1 MTDQNIENIQGKAK
15 TILAACVLFNLS
27 LGVLYAWSVLRSNFT
42 IPESDGGW
50 GWTSSQAG
58 LPYTIAIACFAVTMM
73 IAGRIQDKIGPR
85 WVLTAGG
92 ALCGIGLIL
101 CGLVGNSPLGIA
113 VCFGIVA
120 GMGGGA
126 GYASA
131 TPPALKWF
139 HPSKKGLIS
148 GMTVGGFGLA
158 AMYYAPL
165 TTALLSRFGTE
176 RAMLMIGV
184 GILVLTTFFAQ
195 FVKNPPAG
203 YAPAI
208 PANFKQPA
216 QSAAKAAASDYTW
229 REMMRTK
236 SFWMTFIMFVAS
248 ASVGLMVI
256 GNVTAIA
263 RTQIGITDSGILAM
277 MVSLLAFVNTFGRV
291 LGGLMSDKIGR
302 INALFVVLILQV
314 INMVGFQFYANLGG
328 LVVGIILVGFC
339 FGTFLSVFPSL
350 TADQYGIKN
359 FGQNYG
365 IMFLAWGVAGILAP
379 MLASYFFDLYQNF
392 YTTYTI
398 CAVMTAVMIGM
409 NYLIK
414 KDIEAKSR

>member
-1 MTDQNIENIQGKAK
+1 MKNQNIQGNAK
-15 TILAACVLFNLS
+15 SVLAACVLFNLS
-27 LGVLYAWSVLRSNFT
+27 LGVLYAWSVLK
-42 IPESDGGW
+42 SDFMRPVSEGGW

-92 ALCGIGLIL
+92 ILCGLGLIL
-101 CGLVGNSPLGIA
+101 CSFIGNSPVGIA
-113 VCFGIVA
+113 VCFGVVA

-126 GYASA
+126 GYGCA

-148 GMTVGGFGLA
+148 GMVVGGFGLA

-165 TTALLSRFGTE
+165 TTMLLNNFGTE

-195 FVKNPPAG
+195 FVKNPPIG
-203 YAPAI
+203 YTPVV
-208 PANFKQPA
+208 PANFNPPA
-216 QSAAKAAASDYTW
+216 QTAAKKSNTGDYTW
-229 REMMRTK
+229 REMMKTK
-236 SFWMTFIMFVAS
+236 LFWMVFIMFVAS

-256 GNVTAIA
+256 GNVTNIA
-263 RTQIGITDSGILAM
+263 KTQIGITDGGVLAM

-291 LGGLMSDKIGR
+291 LGGMMSDKVGR

-314 INMVGFQFYANLGG
+314 INMVGFLFYGSIG
-328 LVVGIILVGFC
+328 TLVIGIILVGFC
-339 FGTFLSVFPSL
+339 FGTLLSVFPSL
-350 TADQYGIKN
+350 TADQYGLKN

-365 IMFLAWGVAGILAP
+365 IMFLAWGLAGVLAP
-379 MLASYFFDLYQNF
+379 MLASYFFDLNGNF

-398 CAVMTAVMIGM
+398 CAVMTGVMVVV
-409 NYLIK
+409 NFLVK
-414 KDIEAKSR
+414 KDIEARSR